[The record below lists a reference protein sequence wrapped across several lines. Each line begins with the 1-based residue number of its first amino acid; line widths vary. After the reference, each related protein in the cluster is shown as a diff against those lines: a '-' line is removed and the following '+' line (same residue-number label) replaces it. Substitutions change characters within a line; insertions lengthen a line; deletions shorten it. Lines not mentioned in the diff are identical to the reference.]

1 MSYMNVSAESLAEC
15 CGVASNGQDA
25 APDILKIQLGVV
37 QSWPQIEQK
46 RAYHE
51 LAAKYMPSLVEKFRT
66 SDVPWGSTAVM
77 LDVISFTPFFVRFL
91 QTSAGQG
98 LSAVQ
103 VQRMIASRNS
113 FNPSTQSLHT
123 IAEVCQ
129 FLATLLVLEGTEK
142 ITADEQKS
150 LEEMLSGWLRSI
162 PPVFAS
168 ETCERCLTLLSADQE
183 SRFMANSVKGM
194 LEKALRQCG
203 GAGCD
208 RETKDDGSA
217 LMQCGRCKCAV
228 YCGTQHQKQ
237 AWSMHKSIC
246 FASSF

>member
-1 MSYMNVSAESLAEC
+1 
-15 CGVASNGQDA
+15 
-25 APDILKIQLGVV
+25 
-37 QSWPQIEQK
+37 
-46 RAYHE
+46 
-51 LAAKYMPSLVEKFRT
+51 
-66 SDVPWGSTAVM
+66 
-77 LDVISFTPFFVRFL
+77 
-91 QTSAGQG
+91 
-98 LSAVQ
+98 
-103 VQRMIASRNS
+103 MIVSRNS
-113 FNPSTQSLHT
+113 FNPSTQSLQV

-142 ITADEQKS
+142 ITEDEKKS
-150 LEEMLSGWLRSI
+150 LKTMLSGRLRGM

-168 ETCERCLTLLSADQE
+168 ETCERCLNLLSPDEE
-183 SRFMANSVKGM
+183 SRFMANSVEGM

-208 RETKDDGSA
+208 RETQSDGSA

-246 FASSF
+246 FLSSF

>member
-1 MSYMNVSAESLAEC
+1 MSYMNVSAETLAEC
-15 CGVASNGQDA
+15 CGVATNGQDS
-25 APDILKIQLGVV
+25 APDILKMQLGVV

-46 RAYHE
+46 KVYHE
-51 LAAKYMPSLVEKFRT
+51 LAAKYMPSLVEKFR
-66 SDVPWGSTAVM
+66 SSVVPWDSAAVM
-77 LDVISFTPFFVRFL
+77 LNVISFTPYFVRFL
-91 QTSAGQG
+91 KTSAGEG

-103 VQRMIASRNS
+103 AKRMVASRDS
-113 FNPSTQSLHT
+113 FNPSTQSLQV

-142 ITADEQKS
+142 ITTDEQKS
-150 LEEMLSGWLRSI
+150 LEAMLAAWLRGM

-168 ETCERCLTLLSADQE
+168 ETCERCLSLLSPDQE

-208 RETKDDGSA
+208 RETKNDGSA

-228 YCGTQHQKQ
+228 YCGTEHQKQ

>member
-1 MSYMNVSAESLAEC
+1 MSYLNVSAESLAEC
-15 CGVASNGQDA
+15 CGVASNGQDS

-46 RAYHE
+46 KVYHE
-51 LAAKYMPSLVEKFRT
+51 LAAKYMPSLVEKFRA
-66 SDVPWGSTAVM
+66 SDVPWDSAAVM
-77 LDVISFTPFFVRFL
+77 LNVISFTPYFVRFL
-91 QTSAGQG
+91 KTSAGEG

-103 VQRMIASRNS
+103 AKRMVASRDN
-113 FNPSTQSLHT
+113 FNPSTQSLQV

-142 ITADEQKS
+142 ITTDEQKS
-150 LEEMLSGWLRSI
+150 LEAMLAAWLRGM

-168 ETCERCLTLLSADQE
+168 ETCERCLSLLSPDQE

-208 RETKDDGSA
+208 RETKNDGSA

-228 YCGTQHQKQ
+228 YCGTEHQKQ

>member
-15 CGVASNGQDA
+15 CGVAANGKDS

-37 QSWPQIEQK
+37 QSWPQTEQK
-46 RAYHE
+46 KIYHCKTY
-51 LAAKYMPSLVEKFRT
+51 AFPRGKFRN
-66 SDVPWGSTAVM
+66 SDVPWDSAAVM
-77 LDVISFTPFFVRFL
+77 LNVISFTPYFVRFL
-91 QTSAGQG
+91 KTEAGQ
-98 LSAVQ
+98 AK
-103 VQRMIASRNS
+103 RMVASKDS
-113 FNPSTQSLHT
+113 FNPSTQSLQI

-129 FLATLLVLEGTEK
+129 FMATLLVLEGTEQ

-150 LEEMLSGWLRSI
+150 LEAMLAAWLRGMPS
-162 PPVFAS
+162 VFAK
-168 ETCERCLTLLSADQE
+168 ETCERCLSLLSSDQE

-208 RETKDDGSA
+208 LETKHDGSA

-228 YCGTQHQKQ
+228 YCGTEHQKQ
-237 AWSMHKSIC
+237 AWSMHKSTC

>member
-15 CGVASNGQDA
+15 CGVASNGQDS

-37 QSWPQIEQK
+37 QSWPQTEQK
-46 RAYHE
+46 KVYHE
-51 LAAKYMPSLVEKFRT
+51 LAAKYMPSLVEKYRN
-66 SDVPWGSTAVM
+66 SDVPWNSTAVM
-77 LDVISFTPFFVRFL
+77 LNVISFTPYFVRFL
-91 QTSAGQG
+91 KTEAGQG

-103 VQRMIASRNS
+103 AKRMVASRDS
-113 FNPSTQSLHT
+113 FNPSTESLQI

-129 FLATLLVLEGTEK
+129 FMATLLVLEGTEK

-150 LEEMLSGWLRSI
+150 LEAMLTAWLHGMPSA
-162 PPVFAS
+162 FAK
-168 ETCERCLTLLSADQE
+168 ETCERCLSLLSPDQE

-194 LEKALRQCG
+194 LEKVLRQCG

-208 RETKDDGSA
+208 LETKHDGSA

-228 YCGTQHQKQ
+228 YCGTGHQKQ
-237 AWSMHKSIC
+237 AWSVHKSIC